1 MRAIPVGLAITASL
15 AFALAFAADP
25 TPDTKAA
32 PDAKAAPDTAANA
45 ASGQKQPAGNQK
57 DTSQKDQAAQKTAA
71 AKSGSCIKSTGSR
84 IPLKPPEECRNVPG
98 RTYNQDEL
106 RNTGETN
113 TAAALR
119 RLDPSFH

>member
-15 AFALAFAADP
+15 AFALAFGADP

-32 PDAKAAPDTAANA
+32 ADAAANS
-45 ASGQKQPAGNQK
+45 ASAQQQPAGNQK
-57 DTSQKDQAAQKTAA
+57 DTSQKDQASHKTAA